1 MKESR
6 KNTFRKAVRH
16 LKSAQIDEKLEL
28 LSEIPT
34 NNTSG
39 IYIVEPHYFVQDPDL
54 PGEVTREANF
64 DQDGDGAEGYTGND
78 TTGLF
83 DDDGTILTIEPP
95 GDTSYVLGP
104 MASMWY
110 SWGNFTQIGYIRES
124 DRRMVNLGR
133 ITGQLQNWDGESN
146 FTSYGQLTLEQA
158 SWFKDTPKYLNGYD
172 NYRAFY
178 PGPPSNTPDEYGRYY
193 CSITGTT
200 KSTTSTPP
208 PRRVPDGMDGPDPN
222 LLPGSANPFRGTG
235 MAMISAMDND
245 MASLLLAGIISGALW
260 ALQLLQQ
267 IGVSAWEAIQVLQS
281 KTGEY
286 PSGGPDT
293 DNPYQK
299 ELQRRAREQS
309 LPKEKSYERSDS
321 PEKKAE
327 REAADQKIR
336 DAEQEVK
343 DAESSGNKDRIDRAH
358 DNYEKAVKNRQR
370 VRAKQKTDRK
380 AQERASGMPEN
391 VLLSK
396 SILTENRKRILRDIK
411 KPVEI
416 KEAPTKFKVK
426 PKVRN
431 NKSVGSDM
439 MKTPD
444 TPKEFKPHL
453 DIWRKDDYPSNL
465 RASQEK
471 KNQVLELV
479 GASEH
484 HWSYLIENKRKEKQE
499 KINEML
505 ASDFDKQM
513 EIMYEKH
520 KLKENKVD
528 KLISSIK
535 KKNNNKTEYSG
546 QPSPNGFPDTPPPK
560 MVNGYHPEFGK
571 RGNMYNTLDKISAD
585 SMPLTGDPEIDK
597 KVKAARKKPK

>member
-1 MKESR
+1 MCGVLPCDPTNKYFILSVKMTNR
-6 KNTFRKAVRH
+6 YRKALKH
-16 LKSAQIDEKLEL
+16 LKSKELDEKLEL

-34 NNTSG
+34 NNISNLYVNEPG
-39 IYIVEPHYFVQDPDL
+39 YIVQDPDV

-64 DQDGDGAEGYTGND
+64 DQDGDGVEGYTGND

-110 SWGNFTQIGYIRES
+110 AWGNFTQIGYIRES

-133 ITGQLQNWDGESN
+133 ITGQLQNWDGVSN

-178 PGPPSNTPDEYGRYY
+178 PGPPSNTPDEYGRYL
-193 CSITGTT
+193 CSITGSPKPTT
-200 KSTTSTPP
+200 VTPP
-208 PRRVPDGMDGPDPN
+208 PRRVPDVMTGPDPTDVFAAQSDPKKKKPPYQLAQYTDDPSTWPSIKN
-222 LLPGSANPFRGTG
+222 PVRTPPPIIDPKTGWPSVPNVPRPYKGNPGGPPIRLASYNPKG
-235 MAMISAMDND
+235 
-245 MASLLLAGIISGALW
+245 
-260 ALQLLQQ
+260 
-267 IGVSAWEAIQVLQS
+267 QVLS
-281 KTGEY
+281 
-286 PSGGPDT
+286 
-293 DNPYQK
+293 
-299 ELQRRAREQS
+299 
-309 LPKEKSYERSDS
+309 
-321 PEKKAE
+321 
-327 REAADQKIR
+327 
-336 DAEQEVK
+336 
-343 DAESSGNKDRIDRAH
+343 
-358 DNYEKAVKNRQR
+358 
-370 VRAKQKTDRK
+370 
-380 AQERASGMPEN
+380 
-391 VLLSK
+391 
-396 SILTENRKRILRDIK
+396 ENRKRILRDLK
-411 KPVEI
+411 KPVET

-453 DIWRKDDYPSNL
+453 DIWRKEDYPSNL

-479 GASEH
+479 GAAEH

-513 EIMYEKH
+513 EIMYEKYKH
-520 KLKENKVD
+520 KENKAK
-528 KLISSIK
+528 KLI
-535 KKNNNKTEYSG
+535 E
-546 QPSPNGFPDTPPPK
+546 
-560 MVNGYHPEFGK
+560 
-571 RGNMYNTLDKISAD
+571 
-585 SMPLTGDPEIDK
+585 
-597 KVKAARKKPK
+597 KARRKSK

>member
-1 MKESR
+1 MTNR
-6 KNTFRKAVRH
+6 YTKALKH
-16 LKSAQIDEKLEL
+16 LKSKELDEKLEL

-34 NNTSG
+34 NNIG
-39 IYIVEPHYFVQDPDL
+39 NLYVNEPAYIVQDPDV

-95 GDTSYVLGP
+95 GDTSYILGP
-104 MASMWY
+104 MSSMWY
-110 SWGNFTQIGYIRES
+110 AWGNFTQIGYIRES

-133 ITGQLQNWDGESN
+133 ITGQLQNWDGVSN

-208 PRRVPDGMDGPDPN
+208 PRRVPDVMDGPDPN

-245 MASLLLAGIISGALW
+245 MATTLLAGIISGALW

-267 IGVSAWEAIQVLQS
+267 IGVNAWDAIQVLQS

-286 PSGGPDT
+286 SDLGPDT

-299 ELQRRAREQS
+299 ELQRKAREQS

-336 DAEQEVK
+336 DAEQEIK

-358 DNYEKAVKNRQR
+358 DNYGKAVKNRQR

-391 VLLSK
+391 VLLNK
-396 SILTENRKRILRDIK
+396 SILTENRKRIFRDLK

-439 MKTPD
+439 MKTPVI
-444 TPKEFKPHL
+444 PKEFKPHL
-453 DIWRKDDYPSNL
+453 DIWRKEDYPSNL

-479 GASEH
+479 GAAEH

-513 EIMYEKH
+513 EIMYEKY

-535 KKNNNKTEYSG
+535 KNKTEYSG

-571 RGNMYNTLDKISAD
+571 RGNMYNTLDKISAS
-585 SMPLTGDPEIDK
+585 SMPETGDPEIDGKVTKAK
-597 KVKAARKKPK
+597 KQPK